1 MSVWGEKLDT
11 IFDDR
16 NFGYF
21 RVFNAV
27 LDPDLELSEIDF
39 FIYSKICRH
48 AGKKPTAFFSLAK
61 LKKHMK
67 WGNSTVSAS
76 IKKLQAVGLIDTKL
90 TGKGYEFRLIGSVAD
105 MMGSPTGKSSE
116 NGSPVRK
123 DKFPRGEGGVPEG
136 GNKEDSFKKTPKED
150 KSGAIAPVKDSNLV
164 KAYMDK
170 QEADGME
177 PLRPSPAEIGMLKT
191 MASKGVT
198 SQELP
203 KLIDN
208 CFVDKKYSVD
218 YLLKNI
224 VSLRAKVIES
234 KKDKRAEW
242 YAPKKYKYK
251 SVCDCGGF
259 EEHHPDP
266 KAEWCWR
273 CNKRAKLFEVETG
286 KQIIYGT

>member
-1 MSVWGEKLDT
+1 MEINTKELILQTLRSRPVAYRRDFALIGGGALPGLFLSQLFYWHDKGH
-11 IFDDR
+11 
-16 NFGYF
+16 
-21 RVFNAV
+21 
-27 LDPDLELSEIDF
+27 DPDGWIDKTQKEWFDELGLTRSEQETAR
-39 FIYSKICRH
+39 SK
-48 AGKKPTAFFSLAK
+48 L
-61 LKKHMK
+61 MK
-67 WGNSTVSAS
+67 N
-76 IKKLQAVGLIDTKL
+76 GLIEEDRTLKGKRYRPVIDKIIQMLESSITKCQNSAYRN
-90 TGKGYEFRLIGSVAD
+90 GVFKHSSI
-105 MMGSPTGKSSE
+105 SE
-116 NGSPVRK
+116 NTTKSTSG
-123 DKFPRGEGGVPEG
+123 DGTNVP
-136 GNKEDSFKKTPKED
+136 
-150 KSGAIAPVKDSNLV
+150 IKDSNLV

-259 EEHHPDP
+259 EEFHFDA

-286 KQIIYGT
+286 KQIIYGK